1 MSRFASRISEPRF
14 PATAIGL
21 EKGMASVVHVER
33 ASGKTC
39 TIRRAATFSLS
50 DTIVRPSFDEQNIGN
65 PQQLA
70 EILKELAISAG
81 LLKQKRWSLSLPAD
95 TTRTVVLTLE
105 GQAQSGAELQDIL
118 KWKMERGFGTTLDE
132 LSISKER
139 LQKDPQGRDRYL
151 VVAVN
156 RSILA
161 EYESVIHSLN
171 WRVGLVMPRQLGES
185 RWLMRNG
192 GFAGDSLL
200 VSSGEHGFTAVFL
213 RGNHPLIVR
222 TVTCNDDE
230 CEDEFYR
237 LLLFYRDRN
246 SATDSQTSQLSR
258 MMVIG
263 QSLPKERAGSIVRET
278 MGIDLTPLEA
288 EDLGLTLP
296 GRDLSFDVVA
306 APAGLATM
314 SL

>member
-1 MSRFASRISEPRF
+1 MPTLVSRIVEPRF

-21 EKGMASVVHVER
+21 EKGIAAVVHLER
-33 ASGKTC
+33 AGGKTC

-50 DTIVRPSFDEQNIGN
+50 DSIVRPSFDEPNILA

-70 EILKELAISAG
+70 EILKELATSAG
-81 LLKQKRWSLSLPAD
+81 LLRQKRWSLSLPAD
-95 TTRTVVLTLE
+95 TARTLVFTLDS
-105 GQAQSGAELQDIL
+105 QAQSGSELQDIL
-118 KWKMERGFGTTLDE
+118 KWKMERGFGTSLDE
-132 LSISKER
+132 LSISREK

-151 VVAVN
+151 AVGVN
-156 RSILA
+156 RAVLA
-161 EYESVIHSLN
+161 EYEAVINSLN
-171 WRVGLVMPRQLGES
+171 WRVGLVLPRQLGES

-192 GFAGDSLL
+192 DEGDSLL
-200 VSSGEHGFTAVFL
+200 VSSSDHGFTAVVL
-213 RGNHPLIVR
+213 RHKHPLIVR
-222 TVTCNDDE
+222 TVNCNDDE

-246 SATDSQTSQLSR
+246 PAGANEVSSLSR

-263 QSLPKERAGSIVRET
+263 NSLSRDRAEMIVRET

-306 APAGLATM
+306 APAGLATL

>member
-1 MSRFASRISEPRF
+1 
-14 PATAIGL
+14 
-21 EKGMASVVHVER
+21 
-33 ASGKTC
+33 
-39 TIRRAATFSLS
+39 
-50 DTIVRPSFDEQNIGN
+50 
-65 PQQLA
+65 
-70 EILKELAISAG
+70 
-81 LLKQKRWSLSLPAD
+81 LSLPAD
-95 TTRTVVLTLE
+95 TARTVVLTLE
-105 GQAQSGAELQDIL
+105 SQAQSGSELQDIL
-118 KWKMERGFGTTLDE
+118 TWKMERGFGTTLDE

-139 LQKDPQGRDRYL
+139 LQKDAQGRDRYL

-156 RSILA
+156 RSVLA
-161 EYESVIHSLN
+161 EYESVINSIN
-171 WRVGLVMPRQLGES
+171 WRVGLVLPRQLGES

-192 GFAGDSLL
+192 GVEGDSLL
-200 VSSGEHGFTAVFL
+200 VSGADHGFTAVFL
-213 RGNHPLIVR
+213 RGKHPLIVR
-222 TVTCNDDE
+222 TVTCNNDE

-237 LLLFYRDRN
+237 LLLFYRDRIPSTEN
-246 SATDSQTSQLSR
+246 EGSQLSR

-278 MGIDLTPLEA
+278 MGVNLTPLEA

>member
-1 MSRFASRISEPRF
+1 MPTLASRITEPRF

-21 EKGMASVVHVER
+21 EKGMASIVHLER
-33 ASGKTC
+33 AGGKTC
-39 TIRRAATFSLS
+39 TIRRAATFNLS
-50 DTIVRPSFDEQNIGN
+50 DTIISPSFDEPNISY
-65 PQQLA
+65 PDQLA
-70 EILKELAISAG
+70 EVLKELAASAG
-81 LLKQKRWSLSLPAD
+81 LLRQKRWSLSLPAD
-95 TTRTVVLTLE
+95 TARTVVLTLE
-105 GQAQSGAELQDIL
+105 SQAQSSSELQDIL
-118 KWKMERGFGTTLDE
+118 TWKMERGFGTTLDE

-139 LQKDPQGRDRYL
+139 LQKDAQGRDRYL

-156 RSILA
+156 RSVLA
-161 EYESVIHSLN
+161 EYESVINSIN
-171 WRVGLVMPRQLGES
+171 WRVGLVLPRQLGES

-192 GFAGDSLL
+192 GVEGDSLL
-200 VSSGEHGFTAVFL
+200 ISGAEHGFTAVFL
-213 RGNHPLIVR
+213 RGKHPLIVR
-222 TVTCNDDE
+222 TVTCNNDE

-237 LLLFYRDRN
+237 LLLFYRDRI
-246 SATDSQTSQLSR
+246 SSTDNEGSQLSR

-278 MGIDLTPLEA
+278 MGVDLTPLEA
-288 EDLGLTLP
+288 EDLGLILP